1 MRRMRHNNLSKN
13 KCIKK
18 RRGGSV
24 TNHSCFG
31 SSSGESLTNVF
42 FNKCFFN
49 FSREVSHAMQIN
61 RRRPTC
67 NANYQKPVPHP
78 VPLLMCPSPCSSSS
92 CSSFPYPLLQI
103 LLIVCST
110 SSSRGSCGREHFFIY
125 LLTYFLLIT
134 LRTQSCIYLLTRSLT
149 CFGCMSLGT
158 RATYISEVEGCS
170 TGKSF
175 RFVRTCVRAVWL
187 PSRIGSPTLLVTLFS
202 FLSRTH

>member
-1 MRRMRHNNLSKN
+1 MQCKLSEA
-13 KCIKK
+13 C
-18 RRGGSV
+18 S
-24 TNHSCFG
+24 
-31 SSSGESLTNVF
+31 
-42 FNKCFFN
+42 
-49 FSREVSHAMQIN
+49 
-61 RRRPTC
+61 
-67 NANYQKPVPHP
+67 
-78 VPLLMCPSPCSSSS
+78 SPCSSSDV
-92 CSSFPYPLLQI
+92 PLPVLLLLL
-103 LLIVCST
+103 LLISLST
-110 SSSRGSCGREHFFIY
+110 PPDSPYCMLHKLFQRVLWTRAFFYLLTY

>member
-1 MRRMRHNNLSKN
+1 MQCKLSEA
-13 KCIKK
+13 C
-18 RRGGSV
+18 S
-24 TNHSCFG
+24 
-31 SSSGESLTNVF
+31 
-42 FNKCFFN
+42 
-49 FSREVSHAMQIN
+49 
-61 RRRPTC
+61 
-67 NANYQKPVPHP
+67 
-78 VPLLMCPSPCSSSS
+78 SPCSSSDV
-92 CSSFPYPLLQI
+92 PLPVLLLLL
-103 LLIVCST
+103 LLISLST
-110 SSSRGSCGREHFFIY
+110 PPDSPYCMLHKLFQRVLWTRAFFY